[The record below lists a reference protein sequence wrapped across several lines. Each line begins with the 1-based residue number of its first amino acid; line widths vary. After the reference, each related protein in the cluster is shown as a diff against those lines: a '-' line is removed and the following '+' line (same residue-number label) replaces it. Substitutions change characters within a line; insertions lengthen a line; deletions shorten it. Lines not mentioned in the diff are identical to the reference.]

1 MKKATTICLSM
12 LAFLFFATGIHAQVT
27 NKFKSEIMVL
37 IKADIQDIKGKII
50 SKEQSATAYS
60 SKLPLSGFEVSY
72 AESILGSALT
82 AKYMQKGSQE
92 VMDQLALVILELP
105 YVNADSKKDK
115 KILGT
120 GIFASDLK
128 RKMKILDPA
137 GKLILIITLKTDDQI
152 FIEFMDK

>member
-1 MKKATTICLSM
+1 MKRFTTIGLSI
-12 LAFLFFATGIHAQVT
+12 LAHLFFATVIHAQIT
-27 NKFKSEIMVL
+27 DKFKSEITAL
-37 IKADIQDIKGKII
+37 IKTDIQGIKGKII
-50 SKEQSATAYS
+50 SKEQTATTYS
-60 SKLPLSGFEVSY
+60 SKLPLSGFEISY
-72 AESILGSALT
+72 AESMLGNALT
-82 AKYMQKGSQE
+82 AKYMQTGSQE
-92 VMDQLALVILELP
+92 VMDQLALAILELP